1 MSFNN
6 LVKLLDNT
14 AALLIPLFGLR
25 FSQLGSLYKG
35 PGFDS
40 AIPTPRPPSAYT
52 PHELA
57 SIHTPPTPS
66 SLMTPRPPQE
76 FHVGQIISW
85 PFFGSHRGEL
95 QHPEEINRGPWAS
108 SYDYLLSCAEREVNG
123 VILENEGK
131 TAPHRLHLDPDEI
144 KTSRH
149 HHLRA
154 VPGDESDD
162 SDEYDLEESEEE
174 WDGGAGDVM
183 YSDYRR
189 MQRSTFLIAHLRE
202 RENRVREEMRRF
214 LRIMERLGVEKLEG
228 VPAVTETFSLDCHDL
243 NLENIF
249 VDEKDNT
256 RIVSRPRCVSFA
268 RMLIIGYDIDLHHRL
283 GVYDNPSSLGMHTC
297 SRFPTQQPL
306 YH

>member
-1 MSFNN
+1 MSHNN
-6 LVKLLDNT
+6 LVKLLDNA
-14 AALLIPLFGLR
+14 AALLIPLSGFR

-35 PGFDS
+35 PGYDS
-40 AIPTPRPPSAYT
+40 AIPTPRVPSAYT

-57 SIHTPPTPS
+57 SSHTPPTPS

-76 FHVGQIISW
+76 FHVGQIVSW
-85 PFFGSHRGEL
+85 PFFGSNRGEL
-95 QHPEEINRGPWAS
+95 RHPEEVNRGPWAS
-108 SYDYLLSCAEREVNG
+108 SYDYLVSCAEREVNG

-154 VPGDESDD
+154 VPGDQSDD

-174 WDGGAGDVM
+174 WDGGAGDAM

-202 RENRVREEMRRF
+202 RESRVIEEMKRF

-228 VPAVTETFSLDCHDL
+228 VPTATETFALDCHDL

-249 VDEKDNT
+249 VDENDNT
-256 RIVSRPRCVSFA
+256 KIVSRLRCVSFA
-268 RMLIIGYDIDLHHRL
+268 RMLIRGYGIDLHHRL
-283 GVYDNPSSLGMHTC
+283 GVHDNPSSLGMRTC
-297 SRFPTQQPL
+297 PRFHKQQPI
-306 YH
+306 YR